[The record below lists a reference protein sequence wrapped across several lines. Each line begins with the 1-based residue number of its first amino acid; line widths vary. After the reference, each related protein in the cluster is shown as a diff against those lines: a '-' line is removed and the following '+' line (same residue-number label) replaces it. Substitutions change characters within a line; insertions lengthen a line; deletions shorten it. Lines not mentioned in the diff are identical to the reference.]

1 MRRMSRRMMQ
11 GVVLLFLV
19 GAVGC
24 GGDYSPKP
32 RGYFRIERDSLAYS
46 LLHHVALPYAFEIPA
61 GARVDTAEPSR
72 GWVNVV
78 YPSWHVTLYGS
89 YLETSSEGLQRALAD
104 GADLVRRQ
112 QSVRRVSE
120 KAYEHPEAEVWGTL
134 YLLEGDCASPIQ
146 FMLTDRRRR
155 FFRGALYFDFE
166 PKADSIAPVVG
177 YLRQDVVRLMET
189 FYWK

>member
-1 MRRMSRRMMQ
+1 MSWSFSNDKPIFQQLEERIVLEIISGRYEPGSKLEPVRELAMTA
-11 GVVLLFLV
+11 GVN
-19 GAVGC
+19 
-24 GGDYSPKP
+24 PN
-32 RGYFRIERDSLAYS
+32 
-46 LLHHVALPYAFEIPA
+46 
-61 GARVDTAEPSR
+61 TM
-72 GWVNVV
+72 
-78 YPSWHVTLYGS
+78 
-89 YLETSSEGLQRALAD
+89 QRALAD